1 MVTLIFKGGPADGC
15 EDEVPMIMLLAAE
28 IVVVEESEIY
38 ELEPFDRED
47 SEIVAVYSCRN

>member
-1 MVTLIFKGGPADGC
+1 
-15 EDEVPMIMLLAAE
+15 MIMLLAAE